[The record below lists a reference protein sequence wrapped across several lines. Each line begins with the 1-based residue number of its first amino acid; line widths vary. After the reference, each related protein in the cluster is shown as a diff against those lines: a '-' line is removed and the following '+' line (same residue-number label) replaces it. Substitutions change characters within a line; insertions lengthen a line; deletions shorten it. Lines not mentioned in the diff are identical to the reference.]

1 VAAAGLIG
9 RQRHELKKLEARA
22 ERAREY
28 ALDMVTVAA
37 LDFEEAEQAVLDAV
51 AARFDAE
58 VAIAAA
64 TT

>member
-1 VAAAGLIG
+1 
-9 RQRHELKKLEARA
+9 
-22 ERAREY
+22 
-28 ALDMVTVAA
+28 MVTVAA